1 MDSGITGVMGTV
13 LGVLIG
19 GPITYYFAK
28 KLIQKTH
35 RSALN
40 LAQRQDFNKAAD
52 KFHDAFINQ
61 LNFLE
66 HNVNSGTGDTSN
78 IGEYLRAHRVAT
90 HLNAFRIFKNSLSD
104 TDRVA
109 IDKEWE
115 KYCNFAQYSDKN
127 NQEKMKALALKQ
139 LNDVLEFAKHK

>member
-1 MDSGITGVMGTV
+1 MDSGIIGVLGTV

-35 RSALN
+35 KSALD
-40 LAQRQDFNKAAD
+40 LAQRQDFNRAAD

-66 HNVNSGTGDTSN
+66 YNTNTGTGDTSN
-78 IGEYLRAHRVAT
+78 IGGYLSAHYVGT
-90 HLNAFRIFKNSLSD
+90 HLKAFRIFKNSLSD
-104 TDRVA
+104 TDRAA
-109 IDKEWE
+109 IDKAWE
-115 KYCNFAQYSDKN
+115 KYCDFTQYSDKN
-127 NQEKMKALALKQ
+127 NQEKMKALALVR
-139 LNDVLEFAKHK
+139 LNDVLKFTKHK